1 MIDRYLGRP
10 LRPLI
15 KVGLSLIKN
24 AFQSLAKSV
33 LIPWGPAAA
42 ALGAYK
48 GIHKNIRVGDQDV
61 NDTEWRTGRYHKN
74 S

>member
-1 MIDRYLGRP
+1 M
-10 LRPLI
+10 

-24 AFQSLAKSV
+24 AFQSLVKSV
-33 LIPWGPAAA
+33 LIPWGLTAA

-61 NDTEWRTGRYHKN
+61 NDIEWTTGRYHKN